1 MKTLDSVLEEAQA
14 MVLDE
19 IEKGCSLED
28 MKNGVLYDI
37 ADSVM
42 PIYNYD
48 VLEIL
53 IGNSDLWY
61 SKINGTV
68 LMDVIN
74 DLIYEE
80 ILGYLFENIDYWY
93 GGEDD

>member
-53 IGNSDLWY
+53 ISNSDLWY
-61 SKINGTV
+61 SNINGTV

-80 ILGYLFENIDYWY
+80 IIGYLFENIDHWY